1 MFQLHQGVDNG
12 ILNNVSY
19 YLTSGT
25 DCQPLESTAASTV
38 LFIFSELVT
47 TVNIFMYYSE

>member
-25 DCQPLESTAASTV
+25 DCQPLSTASTV